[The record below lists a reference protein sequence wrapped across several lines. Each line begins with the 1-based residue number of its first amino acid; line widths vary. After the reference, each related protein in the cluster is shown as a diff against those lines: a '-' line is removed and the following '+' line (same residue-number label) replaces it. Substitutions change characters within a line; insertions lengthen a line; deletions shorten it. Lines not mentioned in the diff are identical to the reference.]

1 MGLFD
6 SIFGGGGNASLPNIE
21 DLRPLVQAQANINRL
36 DQTTPFGSYTFNKP
50 NPLSFDEWKQ
60 KNPMQPTIQ
69 DGSPPDNFYRNRGK
83 LSSQGGGYMGSGGI
97 TTQPDYQSGYNDY
110 LSGFDDSATS
120 VGFEFSP
127 ELQSLFD
134 KQFSGDAYQGYADDY
149 MSRYNQLLDPYR
161 QQETDRFQ
169 QSMVNRGIPEGS
181 DVYGDYYRPIG
192 DQRSRADLMAAQAAQ
207 GTADN
212 RVMQDYNRLITA
224 MGGSAIPYQP
234 VDVMG
239 PANMSLNAQM
249 SNIASQNQASSNL
262 WNSVAGLGGAMALGG
277 TGIFGP

>member
-6 SIFGGGGNASLPNIE
+6 SIFGGGGNVSLPNIE
-21 DLRPLVQAQANINRL
+21 DLRPLMQAQADINRPN
-36 DQTTPFGSYTFNKP
+36 QVTPFGSYSWNKVGGKS
-50 NPLSFDEWKQ
+50 PLSESEWNAQ
-60 KNPMQPTIQ
+60 NPAVQQGQSTLNSIFGNNSRRETPQ
-69 DGSPPDNFYRNRGK
+69 VAPSRGS
-83 LSSQGGGYMGSGGI
+83 
-97 TTQPDYQSGYNDY
+97 YQDY
-110 LSGFDDSATS
+110 LSSFDPGGKNEVRFD
-120 VGFEFSP
+120 FSP
-127 ELQSLFD
+127 EMQSLFD
-134 KQFSGDAYQGYADDY
+134 KQFSPDAYQGYADDY

-224 MGGSAIPYQP
+224 MGGSAIPFQP

-249 SNIASQNQASSNL
+249 SNVAGQNQASSNL

>member
-1 MGLFD
+1 MGIFD
-6 SIFGGGGNASLPNIE
+6 SIFGGGGGSASLPDIE
-21 DLRPLVQAQANINRL
+21 DLRPLMQAQADINRL
-36 DQTTPFGSYTFNKP
+36 DQHTPFGSYTFNKVGP
-50 NPLSFDEWKQ
+50 Q
-60 KNPMQPTIQ
+60 PM
-69 DGSPPDNFYRNRGK
+69 
-83 LSSQGGGYMGSGGI
+83 
-97 TTQPDYQSGYNDY
+97 GYNEWLKQNPSPEPARQTRRPMLGKAYEEYTEPFKPVSNYDPRKAY
-110 LSGFDDSATS
+110 ESYKSGFAPQKTEAQ
-120 VGFEFSP
+120 FNFSP

-134 KQFSGDAYQGYADDY
+134 TQFSEDAYQGYADDY
-149 MSRYNQLLDPYR
+149 MDRYTQLLDPYR

-212 RVMQDYNRLITA
+212 RLMQDYNRLITA

-249 SNIASQNQASSNL
+249 SNIGSQNQASSNL
-262 WNSVAGLGGAMALGG
+262 WNSLTGLGGAYLMGPGKTL
-277 TGIFGP
+277 FG